1 MLFTNLV
8 LSIITIITSIM
19 RDNNGLIPIS
29 FKKSNISFLP
39 VLIILYSLFKN
50 YIS

>member
-1 MLFTNLV
+1 MLFTNVV

-29 FKKSNISFLP
+29 FKKSNIFFLP